1 MRLFPRELDIPP
13 EEGFDPAKD
22 IFRRQEFGS
31 RLTTLVCQLEGPAVL
46 VLDAPWGSGKTTFIR
61 MWRGQLSNAG
71 IPVIYHDAFA
81 NDYQSDAFLA
91 LATEIVAIAQK
102 ELSNQTAAL
111 RSLTG
116 KVYKI
121 SKILLRSG
129 TRLASGLDAGDIQ
142 TILEEGEKSLDDLHD
157 QLKETED
164 HRVVFDE
171 FRSTLTN
178 LASQL
183 IDRTQRVEKRRPAS
197 LVFVI
202 DELDRCRPPY
212 ALSLLEKIKHF
223 FSVDNVI
230 FLLPTNLQQLETS
243 VKAEYGAIDAHTY
256 LEKFYHLR
264 IAFPDISSVPDT
276 YLNHLYDQLLPQS
289 NSSQAFVDSMKEE
302 LGRIARARNLSLR
315 TLERI
320 VTYLALLIVHERA
333 SPLRTGSLSLAF
345 VH

>member
-1 MRLFPRELDIPP
+1 
-13 EEGFDPAKD
+13 
-22 IFRRQEFGS
+22 
-31 RLTTLVCQLEGPAVL
+31 
-46 VLDAPWGSGKTTFIR
+46 
-61 MWRGQLSNAG
+61 
-71 IPVIYHDAFA
+71 
-81 NDYQSDAFLA
+81 
-91 LATEIVAIAQK
+91 
-102 ELSNQTAAL
+102 
-111 RSLTG
+111 
-116 KVYKI
+116 
-121 SKILLRSG
+121 
-129 TRLASGLDAGDIQ
+129 LASGLDAGDIQ

-264 IAFPDISSVPDT
+264 IAFPD
-276 YLNHLYDQLLPQS
+276 
-289 NSSQAFVDSMKEE
+289 
-302 LGRIARARNLSLR
+302 
-315 TLERI
+315 
-320 VTYLALLIVHERA
+320 
-333 SPLRTGSLSLAF
+333 
-345 VH
+345 